1 MLDAD
6 PRSCSWG
13 GRLPLRRVASLMTV
27 RGWAGSW
34 FPIVPEPGL
43 AVLDDVVI
51 WRPQGPRGF
60 IAALIRRAAGCA
72 VLRGRPHGD
81 VRAQLVANRETSCY
95 VQFPM

>member
-27 RGWAGSW
+27 RGWACSW

-43 AVLDDVVI
+43 AVWDDVVT
-51 WRPQGPRGF
+51 WRPQGLWGF
-60 IAALIRRAAGCA
+60 IAALIRVLLGVLFCVAGSMEAEVRNGCQSRNA
-72 VLRGRPHGD
+72 VLH
-81 VRAQLVANRETSCY
+81 
-95 VQFPM
+95 QFLM